1 MKKMVVIQVIVF
13 LLIAGSLGSMLA
25 FTDIYKDVQ
34 SGIVETICLSC
45 AKLDTNL
52 PVEFTFTTANG
63 KPHPDFIIDIL
74 KKRGPILIQFGE
86 KACAACEDM
95 INNIIKP
102 YFNLQFDKTISFDE
116 DVEAHG
122 LNFTYV
128 YIYIDDPAT
137 PQERIDSYD
146 VYDIEHI
153 RGFPM
158 FTVITIEYDHSGK
171 IKPFFA
177 SLYGKFEPNDDYEK
191 MTQTFT
197 ELIKNCEELWTRNLP
212 GFEK

>member
-1 MKKMVVIQVIVF
+1 MNKFLVIQVIVF
-13 LLIAGSLGSMLA
+13 LLIAGSLGGMLA
-25 FTDIYKDVQ
+25 YTDIYDDVQ

-45 AKLDTNL
+45 AKLDTSL
-52 PVEFTFTTANG
+52 PVKFTFTTANG

-74 KKRGPILIQFGE
+74 KDRGPILIQYGE

-95 INNIIKP
+95 IDNVIKK
-102 YFNLQFDKTISFDE
+102 YLEIEFDKTITRDFDI
-116 DVEAHG
+116 DIHG

-137 PQERIDSYD
+137 PQEKIDSYD

-153 RGFPM
+153 HGFPM

-171 IKPFFA
+171 IKPYYA
-177 SLYGKFEPNDDYEK
+177 SLYGKFEKNNDYKK
-191 MTQTFT
+191 MWQTFF
-197 ELIKNCEELWTRNLP
+197 ELIETSMELWERNIA
-212 GFEK
+212 GYDV

>member
-1 MKKMVVIQVIVF
+1 MKKIPVIQVTIF
-13 LLIAGSLGSMLA
+13 LLVAGSLGSMLF
-25 FTDIYKDVQ
+25 FTDIYDNVQ
-34 SGIVETICLSC
+34 STIVETICLSC

-63 KPHPDFIIDIL
+63 KTHPDFIIDIL
-74 KKRGPILIQFGE
+74 KTRGPILIQYGE
-86 KACAACEDM
+86 KACASCEDM
-95 INNIIKP
+95 INYIIKP
-102 YFNLQFDKTISFDE
+102 YFNLQFDKTISFDV
-116 DVEAHG
+116 DISIHG

-128 YIYIDDPAT
+128 YIYIDDEAT

-158 FTVITIEYDHSGK
+158 FTVITIEYDHSGV

-191 MTQTFT
+191 MTETFT
-197 ELIKNCEELWTRNLP
+197 ELIKNSEDLWNRNIP
-212 GFEK
+212 GFQK

>member
-1 MKKMVVIQVIVF
+1 MNKFLVIQVIVF
-13 LLIAGSLGSMLA
+13 LLIAGSLGGMLA
-25 FTDIYKDVQ
+25 YTDIYDDVQ

-45 AKLDTNL
+45 AKLDTSL
-52 PVEFTFTTANG
+52 PVKFTFTTANG

-74 KKRGPILIQFGE
+74 KDRGPILIQYGE

-102 YFNLQFDKTISFDE
+102 YFNLQFDKTISFDV
-116 DVEAHG
+116 DVNMHG

-137 PQERIDSYD
+137 PQERVDSYD
-146 VYDIEHI
+146 VYDSEHI

-158 FTVITIEYDHSGK
+158 FTIITIEYDHSGK
-171 IKPFFA
+171 IEPFYA

-191 MTQTFT
+191 MTETFT
-197 ELIKNCEELWTRNLP
+197 ELIKNCEELWARNLP

>member
-1 MKKMVVIQVIVF
+1 MKKMIVVQVTVF
-13 LLIAGSLGSMLA
+13 LLIMGSLGGMLA
-25 FTDIYKDVQ
+25 FTDIYDDVQ

-74 KKRGPILIQFGE
+74 KTRGPILIQYGE
-86 KACAACEDM
+86 KACASCEDM

-102 YFNLQFDKTISFDE
+102 YFNLEFDKTISFDIE
-116 DVEAHG
+116 VNAHN
-122 LNFTYV
+122 LSFVYV
-128 YIYIDDPAT
+128 YIYIDDEAT

-177 SLYGKFEPNDDYEK
+177 SLYGKFEPNDNYEK

-197 ELIKNCEELWTRNLP
+197 DLIKNSEELWNRNLP

>member
-1 MKKMVVIQVIVF
+1 MEKILVIQVIVF
-13 LLIAGSLGSMLA
+13 LLIAGSLGGMLA
-25 FTDIYKDVQ
+25 FTDIYDDVQ

-52 PVEFTFTTANG
+52 PVEFTFKTANG

-74 KKRGPILIQFGE
+74 KTRGPILIQFGE

-102 YFNLQFDKTISFDE
+102 YFNLQFDKTISFDR

-146 VYDIEHI
+146 VYDVEHI

-158 FTVITIEYDHSGK
+158 FTIITIEYDHSGK

-177 SLYGKFEPNDDYEK
+177 SLYGKFEPNDNYEK
-191 MTQTFT
+191 MTKTFT
-197 ELIKNCEELWTRNLP
+197 ELIKNSEELWNRNLP